1 MNQKFWENKRVLI
14 TGHTGFKGSWL
25 TVWLK
30 KMGVSIV
37 GISKSIPTNPS
48 LFELA
53 AVGEGIKSIF
63 GDIRDYNFLKQ
74 IIDETKPEIIF
85 HLAAQS
91 LVKQSYLN
99 PIETYSTN
107 VMGTVNLLEAI
118 KESNTKVVVN
128 VTSDKCYENNDSLK
142 PFTEDDP
149 MGGYDPYS
157 SSKGCSE
164 LITQSFRDSFF
175 YNNLERYISISTVRA
190 GNVIG
195 GGDWAE
201 DRLIPDIFRGI
212 KNKELIKI
220 RNPDA
225 IRPWQHV
232 LEPLNGYIILA
243 EKMWYKKQEFDGA
256 WNFGPNEDD
265 RKPVSWIIEK
275 FSELCNSKIYWSI
288 EKEKLHESKI
298 LTLNCDKAKSKLDW
312 YPKLKI
318 ENAIELTIN
327 WYEGYFQNKNMKE
340 ITESQINEFEKM

>member
-175 YNNLERYISISTVRA
+175 YNNLERYISISTVRS

-220 RNPDA
+220 RNPDS

-243 EKMWYKKQEFDGA
+243 EKMWDKKQEFDGA
-256 WNFGPNEDD
+256 WNFGPNEYD

-275 FSELCNSKIYWSI
+275 FSELCYSKINWSI
-288 EKEKLHESKI
+288 EKEELHESKI